1 MSSRD
6 RIDDTPVVVESQRT
20 RADETP
26 LFVYQP
32 ESLLGE
38 GPAEGDWMR
47 FGDWLVRRG
56 LISCDELFS
65 ALHDA
70 FICSCRIGDV
80 LVEQGTLDRG
90 SVEQEAS
97 SFHSFVAFQR
107 HPESLTS
114 VLR

>member
-1 MSSRD
+1 MLKR
-6 RIDDTPVVVESQRT
+6 RVNNTPVVIESRQV

-26 LFVYQP
+26 HFAYQP

-38 GPAEGDWMR
+38 GPAEGEWMR

-56 LISCDELFS
+56 LISSGELFL

-70 FICSCRIGDV
+70 FICSCRLGDV
-80 LVEQGTLDRG
+80 LVERGTLDRG

-107 HPESLTS
+107 TPEPLATA
-114 VLR
+114 LR